1 MRDIENIDARV
12 ECMAAEAK
20 FEMKAPFPVQ
30 VTTYTMQ
37 EHWNLVIGEQLN
49 CKQEEG
55 NTQDS

>member
-1 MRDIENIDARV
+1 MSDIENIDACV

-20 FEMKAPFPVQ
+20 FETKAPFV

-49 CKQEEG
+49 CEREEG
-55 NTQDS
+55 NAQDS